1 MSTGTLDIQRPGRF
15 RWAYNEPYEQWLV
28 ADSLNVWSY
37 DVDLAQV
44 TVKPQAE
51 ALANTPAL
59 LLGGSAG
66 AMDGFLYD
74 GSYEADELTW
84 VRMRPED
91 TDSGFRQVELGFNDG
106 VLARMAFLDN
116 LEQTT
121 LVALS
126 DVVTN
131 QTIDASQFEFVVPE
145 GVDLVGTPAVADSD
159 TDVP

>member
-1 MSTGTLDIQRPGRF
+1 M
-15 RWAYNEPYEQWLV
+15 
-28 ADSLNVWSY
+28 
-37 DVDLAQV
+37 
-44 TVKPQAE
+44 TVKSQAE

-66 AMDGFLYD
+66 ALDGFLYD
-74 GSYEADELTW
+74 GSYQADDLTW

-91 TDSGFRQVELGFNDG
+91 TDSGFKQVELGFSDG

-121 LVALS
+121 VVALS
-126 DVVTN
+126 GVVTN
-131 QTIDASQFEFVVPE
+131 EAIDASQFEFVVPE

-159 TDVP
+159 TDAP